1 MFYIYAQMYA
11 YKALENCTRVQWGA
25 VGCSRACGVGA
36 VKFAWDHKRGGP
48 LSVGCGAAKD
58 TIGVGCS
65 GCSEDATL
73 FTKLKLNGRNFS
85 FC

>member
-48 LSVGCGAAKD
+48 LSVGCGAAKVQLYQVRPVL
-58 TIGVGCS
+58 TVRRKR
-65 GCSEDATL
+65 ER
-73 FTKLKLNGRNFS
+73 K
-85 FC
+85 